1 MIKAFNN
8 METDSLNF
16 GSDAAGGTPDSNSIL
31 AQPPLQAEEP
41 APGEQVAES
50 ADISM
55 VEDGADTSA
64 ASATKDET
72 STPTVVSDNPLDAPN
87 APRREGDEVKDE
99 EMTEA
104 SNDPKKTQELTT
116 TAGEAAT
123 GTTEEQVEQ
132 TKASIESSA
141 REHLISQS
149 HSIILPSY
157 STWFDMSK
165 INIAERKALPEF
177 FNNRNRSKTP
187 AVYKDYRDFMINTY
201 RLNPIEYLTV
211 TACRR
216 NLAGDVCAIMRVH
229 SFLEQWGLINYQ
241 VDASHRPSNVGPPF
255 TGHFKVICDTPRGL
269 QPWQPAADPVVKQG
283 KPSAD
288 TDKKAAAS
296 GATKSDLN
304 LEIGRN
310 IYEPTAREGKLKA
323 GLSAEK
329 QANGDGP
336 ATNGASP
343 KSLEDVV
350 KHSIPKINCYSCGI
364 DCTRVH
370 YHNSGASD
378 AASASGTKNKYN
390 LCPNCYAEGRF
401 PQNQHQVQYSLV
413 ENPTY
418 SAIPDREAP
427 WSDGEILRLLEAME
441 RYDDDWNDVA
451 EYVGTRTKEECVVK
465 FLQFEIED
473 KYLDA
478 EPIDRSTGI
487 SMLGAQEGY
496 LPFSQADN
504 PVMSVIG
511 FLAGLTEPKV
521 TAAAA
526 GKSVDAMKQGLRDQ
540 LERPKSSDKGK
551 EKESSDSMEIDI
563 RHDLTTTT
571 TTTTTHSLS
580 QVATVPLAAAA
591 ARAGA
596 LASHEEREMTRLVSA
611 TVNAELQ
618 KMELKLKQFAEM
630 EEILQAERREL
641 ERGRQQLFLDRL
653 AFKKRVRD
661 VQEGLKTAATAGG
674 EEGIKLAQNAMAGSE
689 KLAFDGVAPAANGV
703 QPLSATGQIKS
714 YDV

>member
-1 MIKAFNN
+1 MDD
-8 METDSLNF
+8 ESLNF
-16 GSDAAGGTPDSNSIL
+16 GSDAAGATPGSNSIL
-31 AQPPLQAEEP
+31 AQPPLPAETGS
-41 APGEQVAES
+41 GEEGSSGGQVPEYLAVDVSMAES
-50 ADISM
+50 
-55 VEDGADTSA
+55 GADTS
-64 ASATKDET
+64 SAPINKNDT
-72 STPTVVSDNPLDAPN
+72 STTTPAVVSDNPLDAPH

-99 EMTEA
+99 EMADTQGEVKQ
-104 SNDPKKTQELTT
+104 SQELS
-116 TAGEAAT
+116 AQGEDGAAV
-123 GTTEEQVEQ
+123 GTEEQAEK

-157 STWFDMSK
+157 STWFDMNK
-165 INIAERKALPEF
+165 INDAERKALPEF

-241 VDASHRPSNVGPPF
+241 VDADHRPSNVGPPF

-269 QPWQPAADPVVKQG
+269 QPWQPHTDSVVKQG
-283 KPSAD
+283 RPNAN
-288 TDKKAAAS
+288 TDEKATA
-296 GATKSDLN
+296 GKTPKTDLN

-310 IYEPTAREGKLKA
+310 IYEPTARDGKLKA
-323 GLSAEK
+323 TATTEK

-336 ATNGASP
+336 ATNGSSP
-343 KSLEDVV
+343 KSIEDLV
-350 KHSIPKINCYSCGI
+350 KPSIPKINCFSCGI

-370 YHNSGASD
+370 YHNGKIIDSTPG
-378 AASASGTKNKYN
+378 KNKHN
-390 LCPNCYAEGRF
+390 LCPNCFAEGRM
-401 PQNQHQVQYSLV
+401 PQNQQQMHYTKT

-418 SAIPDREAP
+418 TGIPDREAP
-427 WSDGEILRLLEAME
+427 WSDGEVLRLLEALE
-441 RYDDDWNDVA
+441 RNDDDWTEVA

-478 EPIDRSTGI
+478 EPIDSLGI
-487 SMLGAQEGY
+487 GMLGPEGGH

-511 FLAGLTEPKV
+511 FLAGISQPSV

-526 GKSVDAMKQGLRDQ
+526 NKTVEAMKQSLRNQ
-540 LERPKSSDKGK
+540 LEKPKLSEKGK
-551 EKESSDSMEIDI
+551 EKDTSDSMEIDI
-563 RHDLTTTT
+563 RHDVTTTT
-571 TTTTTHSLS
+571 TTTTSHSQL
-580 QVATVPLAAAA
+580 ATVPLATVA
-591 ARAGA
+591 ARAGG

-618 KMELKLKQFAEM
+618 KIELKLKQFAEM
-630 EEILQAERREL
+630 DEIIQSERREL

-653 AFKKRVRD
+653 AFKKRVKD
-661 VQEGLKTAATAGG
+661 VQEGLKAASTIGG
-674 EEGIKLAQNAMAGSE
+674 DEAIRLAQNVMTGSE
-689 KLAFDGVAPAANGV
+689 KLAFNGVTPAADSV
-703 QPLSATGQIKS
+703 QPLSANGQIKS
-714 YDV
+714 YDI